1 MDTQT
6 MINNKPITKLAAL
19 LLGSLTLAAVA
30 VSEAK
35 AACAPVPDISIT
47 MPPLTFDGPADGPT
61 IGQPIGSNW
70 GAEIS
75 TPNYFSGC
83 RVLRIITTP
92 SLSNVVPG
100 ITYTE
105 NGVTYPIFSTSV
117 PGIGIIIGLKPTN
130 TSIYKPLRQPIT
142 EVFNGDSFGV
152 GIDARAKLIVVGQLR
167 AGVYNI
173 AYGSLARING
183 SDGMGIGSSLLTL
196 NPTTLTIRA
205 RTCQLSSASVQDV
218 ILPPVS
224 KNQFSG
230 VGTSPSV
237 GQNFT
242 VTTNCEAGVNLYA
255 TVTDANN
262 PANTGNVLTLGENT
276 TASGVGIQIL
286 RNNLPISF
294 GPDSSAAGNL
304 NQWYI
309 GTANNTGN
317 DAFTL
322 PLRARYVQTDTNM
335 VAGVVKA
342 RTTITFSY
350 Q

>member
-1 MDTQT
+1 
-6 MINNKPITKLAAL
+6 MINNKSITKLPAL
-19 LLGSLTLAAVA
+19 LLCSLTLAAVM

-35 AACAPVPDISIT
+35 AVCAPIQNISIT
-47 MPPLTFDGPADGPT
+47 IPPLTFDGPADGPT
-61 IGQPIGSNW
+61 ISQPIGSNW
-70 GAEIS
+70 GGEIS
-75 TPNYFSGC
+75 SPNYLSGC
-83 RVLRIITTP
+83 RVIRIVATTP
-92 SLSNVVPG
+92 LTNVVPAM
-100 ITYTE
+100 TYIE

-117 PGIGIIIGLKPTN
+117 PGIGIIVGLKPTN
-130 TSIYKPLRQPIT
+130 TSIYKPLQRPVT
-142 EVFNGDSFGV
+142 EIFNGDSFEV
-152 GIDARAKLIVVGQLR
+152 GIDARAKLIVVGQLK

-173 AYGSLARING
+173 AYGSLAIISG
-183 SDGMGIGSSLLTL
+183 SDGTGIGGSLLTL

-286 RNNLPISF
+286 RNNSPISF

-317 DAFTL
+317 DAFTI
-322 PLRARYVQTDTNM
+322 PLRARYVQTGTNM